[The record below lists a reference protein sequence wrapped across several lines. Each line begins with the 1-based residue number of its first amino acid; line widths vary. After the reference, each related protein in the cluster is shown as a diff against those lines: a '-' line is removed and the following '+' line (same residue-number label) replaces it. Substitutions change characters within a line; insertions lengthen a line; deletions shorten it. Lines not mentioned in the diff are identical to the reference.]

1 MTTASAFSAGLLD
14 KDTSQRFAAEYAA
27 SVPYRHAVVP
37 TLVDDALL
45 RAARAEIVEELRFA
59 EKETDIYK
67 VNQTGDLANLDG
79 LPEEEAGRLKNLL
92 RLRNALYS
100 EEFRS
105 WLMAVTGCGPLSA
118 KKKDMSINNYTSGCH
133 LLNHD
138 DVISTRR
145 VSYILYLPDPE
156 QPWKPEWGGALE
168 LYPVVKE
175 GEPANI
181 PTKTIPPQWNQ
192 FTFFTVQPGHSFHSV
207 EEVVHPTAS
216 RLSISGWFHRPQE
229 DEPSYDAA
237 DEARE
242 EQLRIEHS
250 SASALESKKRAVEE
264 RPFLP
269 YPDVDAQDQPQEP
282 PVPGSSLKKDDVTF
296 LSFFLNP
303 AYLRTQTQA
312 VLFERFGDDSHVLL
326 SDVLKKELA
335 DALDAGLR
343 GADAKDGFHWWATAQ
358 EGGAAASFEAVKVRP
373 HETGTDA
380 RWSITGPPHRRR
392 FLSLDASSTSASS
405 SSSSSSSSPSGAPLA
420 ANPPLPTDGLPLNDL
435 PALLSLLRTHLL
447 PSPAF
452 RAFLANITQLVP
464 LALRSTEARRFR
476 PGLDYTLAESEA
488 EGEVVLDVALDLT
501 PEVWSE
507 GRRIAAKAPAA
518 KGPKGL
524 KKGGKAGAGAGAAKA
539 PAANGSGSNGAGDD
553 AVLAAPPKKI
563 AKELERRWASGEV
576 GGWECYMAPHEGEED
591 PAVYRSGGSSSKK
604 SEEAAETNGKED
616 AGEEE
621 MAVDGEDEGEF
632 EDMDEEEDDDDDD
645 DEDFDGVLLNLT
657 PSFNTLSVV
666 LRDEGVMRF
675 IKYLGA
681 AAGSS
686 RWDVVGE
693 WSVGQLEED
702 EDGEEGEKEDGKK

>member
-1 MTTASAFSAGLLD
+1 MSSESPSIKTAFSAGLLEEATS
-14 KDTSQRFAAEYAA
+14 KDFAADYAK
-27 SVPYRHAVVP
+27 SQPYRHAVVP
-37 TLVDDALL
+37 ALIDDALL
-45 RAARAEIVEELRFA
+45 RAAREEIVEELRFA

-145 VSYILYLPDPE
+145 VSYILYLPDPA
-156 QPWKPEWGGALE
+156 QSWQPEWGGALE

-181 PTKTIPPQWNQ
+181 PSKTIPPQWNQ

-216 RLSISGWFHRPQE
+216 RLSISGWFHRPQADE
-229 DEPSYDAA
+229 DSYDPA

-250 SASALESKKRAVEE
+250 SASALESKKRAKEE

-269 YPDVDAQDQPQEP
+269 YGSEDDELQP
-282 PVPGSSLKKDDVTF
+282 PVPGVKLSQADQDF
-296 LSFFLNP
+296 LSHFLNP
-303 AYLRTQTQA
+303 AYLRAQTQA

-326 SDVLKKELA
+326 SDFLKKELA

-343 GADAKDGFHWWATAQ
+343 RADADDGFQWWSSSS
-358 EGGAAASFEAVKVRP
+358 GASDFEAVKIRP
-373 HETGTDA
+373 HDA
-380 RWSITGPPHRRR
+380 GVKKEAGWDLSGPPHRQR
-392 FLSLDASSTSASS
+392 FVSLSSGASTSGGPLKSNPPASSI
-405 SSSSSSSSPSGAPLA
+405 PS
-420 ANPPLPTDGLPLNDL
+420 PLPLDDPT
-435 PALLSLLRTHLL
+435 ALLSLLRTLLL

-464 LALRSTEARRFR
+464 LALRTVQARRFR

-488 EGEVVLDVALDLT
+488 EGEVVLDVGLDLT
-501 PEVWSE
+501 PEIWNDA
-507 GRRIAAKAPAA
+507 RKAAGSSSVAR

-524 KKGGKAGAGAGAAKA
+524 GGGGSAKKAKA
-539 PAANGSGSNGAGDD
+539 AANGASSADGR
-553 AVLAAPPKKI
+553 LKAPPKRI

-591 PAVYRSGGSSSKK
+591 PAVYRSGGSASKSK
-604 SEEAAETNGKED
+604 ENGGKAEEA
-616 AGEEE
+616 
-621 MAVDGEDEGEF
+621 MAVDDNEEEQGKGDENGEDDD
-632 EDMDEEEDDDDDD
+632 EDMEDEDDEEEEDDDD
-645 DEDFDGVLLNLT
+645 DFDGVLLNLT
-657 PSFNTLSVV
+657 PSFNSLSVV

-675 IKYLGA
+675 VKYLGA

-686 RWDVVGE
+686 RWDVIGE

-702 EDGEEGEKEDGKK
+702 DEEDADADGN